1 MTIITISHE
10 TADHTDRADKQ
21 RASRQDLLMT
31 TLNPRQKIAAA
42 LGGLFIAFAA
52 AMPLAGATEGERSV
66 PLTATEQSVDFQSSA
81 PVAAD
86 PTPGLAQVRQ
96 FDADAGGSI
105 VSALVAD
112 SADRPT
118 LNMVVF
124 FTWPKWK
131 AHLFEQRLRGACGE
145 NVPMRDCVHAL
156 RELYRDLID
165 LQDEIDHERWTNL
178 ASAYAQAVQAAEEK
192 YRVCLNVPRFA
203 NASAAN
209 QCRSVT
215 NQCR

>member
-1 MTIITISHE
+1 MSITKITHE
-10 TADHTDRADKQ
+10 TTDPTGHADQQCAPQKKE
-21 RASRQDLLMT
+21 LLMT

-96 FDADAGGSI
+96 FDADADAGGSI

-145 NVPMRDCVHAL
+145 NVPMHDCVHAL

-178 ASAYAQAVQAAEEK
+178 ASAYAQALQAAEEK
-192 YRVCLNVPRFA
+192 YRACLDVPRFA

-209 QCRSVT
+209 QCR
-215 NQCR
+215 